1 MRKMSV
7 RQQVYVARIGYFLSG
22 FAVAC
27 WAPLIPILQH
37 NLQLSTEA
45 VSIMVVTFGVG
56 AVVGMLLSGPI
67 MRYFGFKITYA
78 SCCLLISTTICIIAW
93 MPSYE
98 IVLGALVLFGISLGC
113 IDVAINVFAAY
124 LEKRY
129 RLLLM
134 SVLYA
139 YYSMGEVIG
148 AILMM
153 FLLTIAM
160 SPSLAILMLISMIY
174 IASAYYTPVIINIKP
189 ENKQDNRSFVM
200 PVQPVISLALI
211 IAFTYVVGGAILDWS
226 SLYLTIEAG
235 VPLNYATIGYGIVS
249 ACMLVLRIWSRP
261 IINVIGTFNFAFFGA
276 LIMIA
281 GLVAMVLFPNIIVII
296 ISFFAIG
303 IGMSNIS
310 PLVTSAT
317 GKQDKMPLVPA
328 ISFLSVCGYTGLL
341 LGPAALGGIASF
353 ISLGGIFL
361 FLAALTAVSAV
372 LIYTVRREL
381 NAIDPR
387 LNSNVD

>member
-27 WAPLIPILQH
+27 WAPLIPILEH
-37 NLQLSTEA
+37 NLSLSTEA
-45 VSIMVVTFGVG
+45 VSLLVISFGIG
-56 AVVGMLLSGPI
+56 SVVGMLLSGPFL
-67 MRYFGFKITYA
+67 RWFGFKLTYA
-78 SCCLLISTTICIIAW
+78 FCCLAISTTICIIAL

-98 IVLGALVLFGISLGC
+98 IVFGSLILFGISLGC

-148 AILMM
+148 AVMM
-153 FLLTIAM
+153 IFLLTLAM
-160 SPSLAILMLISMIY
+160 SPSLAILLLISMIY
-174 IASAYYTPVIINIKP
+174 IASAYYVPVIINIKP
-189 ENKQDNRSFVM
+189 ENKHEQRSFVM
-200 PVQPVISLALI
+200 PVQPVISLAAI
-211 IAFTYVVGGAILDWS
+211 VGFTYVVGGAILDWS
-226 SLYLTIEAG
+226 SLYVAKEAD
-235 VPLNYATIGYGIVS
+235 VPLNYATFGYGIVS
-249 ACMLVLRIWSRP
+249 ASMLALRIWSRP
-261 IINVIGTFNFAFFGA
+261 IINRIGTFNFAFFGA
-276 LIMIA
+276 LLMIV
-281 GLVAMVLFPNIIVII
+281 GLVMMVVVPNIIVITL
-296 ISFFAIG
+296 SFFAIG

-341 LGPAALGGIASF
+341 LGPAALGGIASY
-353 ISLGGIFL
+353 ISLSGIFL
-361 FLAALTAVSAV
+361 FLAALTAISAL
-372 LIYTVRREL
+372 LIYTRRHEL

-387 LNSNVD
+387 HEHQA

>member
-1 MRKMSV
+1 M
-7 RQQVYVARIGYFLSG
+7 
-22 FAVAC
+22 
-27 WAPLIPILQH
+27 
-37 NLQLSTEA
+37 
-45 VSIMVVTFGVG
+45 
-56 AVVGMLLSGPI
+56 
-67 MRYFGFKITYA
+67 
-78 SCCLLISTTICIIAW
+78 
-93 MPSYE
+93 
-98 IVLGALVLFGISLGC
+98 
-113 IDVAINVFAAY
+113 
-124 LEKRY
+124 
-129 RLLLM
+129 
-134 SVLYA
+134 
-139 YYSMGEVIG
+139 
-148 AILMM
+148 
-153 FLLTIAM
+153 
-160 SPSLAILMLISMIY
+160 
-174 IASAYYTPVIINIKP
+174 
-189 ENKQDNRSFVM
+189 
-200 PVQPVISLALI
+200 
-211 IAFTYVVGGAILDWS
+211 
-226 SLYLTIEAG
+226 EAG
-235 VPLNYATIGYGIVS
+235 IPLNYATLGYGIVS

-387 LNSNVD
+387 LNTNVD